1 MRTKQLFLILAL
13 LWAVSQGAWA
23 QNYDVWD
30 GVTQKQPSITE
41 VGAYNTRID
50 INSAAEMAWL
60 MAHFDNGMY
69 YWSNWLDRQQLQI
82 PCQSN
87 ISLNVDVDMTA
98 GNWTPKIYR
107 HSVSA
112 GGTQTFKGNGHTIK
126 I

>member
-1 MRTKQLFLILAL
+1 MRTRQLFLILAL
-13 LWAVSQGAWA
+13 LCAVVQGAWA

-69 YWSNWLDRQQLQI
+69 HCLGYSAKTEKEL
-82 PCQSN
+82 
-87 ISLNVDVDMTA
+87 ISVLKNE
-98 GNWTPKIYR
+98 GK
-107 HSVSA
+107 
-112 GGTQTFKGNGHTIK
+112 F
-126 I
+126 